1 MIKQDAIDCVGIVFV
16 VVAVMYFAF
25 MQFNVID
32 YYATREC
39 NNLRGFMS
47 EFGNDIIALKIL
59 FNQNEFKWVKP
70 VIVTEDLLIC
80 EDTDGTI
87 INATRG

>member
-1 MIKQDAIDCVGIVFV
+1 
-16 VVAVMYFAF
+16 
-25 MQFNVID
+25 
-32 YYATREC
+32 
-39 NNLRGFMS
+39 MS

-87 INATRG
+87 INVDPWLIVDELRQE

>member
-32 YYATREC
+32 YYATREYSD
-39 NNLRGFMS
+39 NRYNLWG
-47 EFGNDIIALKIL
+47 G
-59 FNQNEFKWVKP
+59 
-70 VIVTEDLLIC
+70 DL
-80 EDTDGTI
+80 
-87 INATRG
+87 